1 MTYHESYYVLPVDA
15 VGRFYLVNGSRLAVS
30 WADLVEVND
39 DDTIAEIGDLEVE
52 EETYVGLDHVR
63 RVA

>member
-1 MTYHESYYVLPVDA
+1 MTCLESYYVLPVDA
-15 VGRFYLVNGSRLAVS
+15 VGRFYLVNGSRWAVS
-30 WADLVEVND
+30 WEEIVEVND

-52 EETYVGLDHVR
+52 EEIYVGLDHVR